1 MSTEA
6 PLAVY
11 KGQTLEPLPTELN
24 ADGKSLMAL
33 PIPPTRSPAYD
44 THPAPI
50 RSPSEGN
57 AFDFHVY
64 HNPDS
69 LAEVQ
74 HARELHERIR
84 REFPELRIYRFFE
97 KPIGPH
103 SLPMFEVNTFTPA
116 ETGALFGF
124 LTVWRGPLSVLV
136 HPNTGDAL
144 RDHTILA
151 NWMGKEVPI
160 DTGFLKPEI

>member
-1 MSTEA
+1 MSSES

-24 ADGKSLMAL
+24 ADGKSLKAL
-33 PIPPTRSPAYD
+33 PIPSSRSPAYD

-50 RSPSEGN
+50 CPPSEGN
-57 AFDFHVY
+57 AFDFHGESRFYHSQCRLDLRPPLVY

-69 LAEVQ
+69 AAEVQ

-84 REFPELRIYRFFE
+84 REFPELRTYRFFE

-103 SLPMFEVNTFTPA
+103 TLPMFEVNTFTPA

-124 LTVWRGPLSVLV
+124 LTVWRGPLS
-136 HPNTGDAL
+136 
-144 RDHTILA
+144 
-151 NWMGKEVPI
+151 
-160 DTGFLKPEI
+160 

>member
-1 MSTEA
+1 MSSES

-24 ADGKSLMAL
+24 ADGKSLKAL
-33 PIPPTRSPAYD
+33 PTPPTRSPAYD

-50 RSPSEGN
+50 RPPSEGN
-57 AFDFHVY
+57 AFDFHGEIDLYLLGCSLDLGPRLVY

-69 LAEVQ
+69 PAEVQ

-103 SLPMFEVNTFTPA
+103 TLAMFEVNTFTPA

-124 LTVWRGPLSVLV
+124 LTVWRGPLS
-136 HPNTGDAL
+136 
-144 RDHTILA
+144 
-151 NWMGKEVPI
+151 
-160 DTGFLKPEI
+160 